1 MRPRLLLIMLLFLT
15 PAAASVADERPTLL
29 VMGDSLSAAYGMPT
43 EQGWVALLESRLDAQ
58 GRDFQ
63 VLNASISGET
73 TRGGLTRL
81 PRLLERH
88 EPDWVVLSLG
98 GNDGL
103 RRIPLE
109 EMSRNLREMIDL
121 SHNAGARVLLVG
133 IQIPP
138 NLGRHFTER
147 FHQIYHDLAANHDL
161 PLVPFLLEGVVLEEG
176 MMQSDGIHPTAKA
189 QPVMLDTVWEVL
201 GPELDG

>member
-1 MRPRLLLIMLLFLT
+1 MLLFLT
-15 PAAASVADERPTLL
+15 PVTASVADERPTLL

-43 EQGWVALLESRLDAQ
+43 DQGWVALLETRLDEQ
-58 GRDFQ
+58 GRDFR

-88 EPDWVVLSLG
+88 EPEWVILSLG

-103 RRIPLE
+103 RRIPLD

-121 SHNAGARVLLVG
+121 SQDAGAQVLLVG
-133 IQIPP
+133 IQVPP
-138 NLGRHFTER
+138 NLGRHFAER
-147 FHQIYHDLAANHDL
+147 FHQIYHDLAAEHDL
-161 PLVPFLLEGVVLEEG
+161 PLVPFLLEGVALEEG
-176 MMQSDGIHPTAKA
+176 MMQSDGIHPTTRA
-189 QPVMLDTVWEVL
+189 QPVMLDTVWKVL

>member
-1 MRPRLLLIMLLFLT
+1 MLLFLT

-121 SHNAGARVLLVG
+121 SHDAGARVLLVG

-161 PLVPFLLEGVVLEEG
+161 PLVPFLLEGVVLEKG

>member
-1 MRPRLLLIMLLFLT
+1 MLLFLT

-121 SHNAGARVLLVG
+121 SHDAGARVLLVG

>member
-121 SHNAGARVLLVG
+121 SHDAGARVLLVG

>member
-1 MRPRLLLIMLLFLT
+1 MLLFLT

-43 EQGWVALLESRLDAQ
+43 EQGWVALLESRLDTQ

-121 SHNAGARVLLVG
+121 SHDAGARVLLVG

-147 FHQIYHDLAANHDL
+147 FHQVYHDLAANHDL

>member
-1 MRPRLLLIMLLFLT
+1 MRSRLLLIVLLFLT
-15 PAAASVADERPTLL
+15 PVTASVADERPTLL
-29 VMGDSLSAAYGMPT
+29 VIGDSLSAAYGMPT
-43 EQGWVALLESRLDAQ
+43 DQGWVALLESRLVEQ
-58 GRDFQ
+58 GRDFR

-88 EPDWVVLSLG
+88 EPEWVILSLG

-121 SHNAGARVLLVG
+121 SQDAGAQVLLVG
-133 IQIPP
+133 IQVPP

-147 FHQIYHDLAANHDL
+147 FHRIYHDLAAEHDL
-161 PLVPFLLEGVVLEEG
+161 PLVPFLLEGVALEEG
-176 MMQSDGIHPTAKA
+176 MMQSDGIHPTASA
-189 QPVMLDTVWEVL
+189 QPVMLDTVWKVL

>member
-1 MRPRLLLIMLLFLT
+1 MLLFLT
-15 PAAASVADERPTLL
+15 PVTASVADERPTLL

-43 EQGWVALLESRLDAQ
+43 DQGWVALLESRLDEQ
-58 GRDFQ
+58 GRDFR

-88 EPDWVVLSLG
+88 EPEWVILSLG

-121 SHNAGARVLLVG
+121 SQDAGAQVLLVG
-133 IQIPP
+133 IQVPP

-147 FHQIYHDLAANHDL
+147 FHRIYHDLAAEHDL
-161 PLVPFLLEGVVLEEG
+161 PLVPFLLEGVALEEG
-176 MMQSDGIHPTAKA
+176 MMQSDGIHPTASA
-189 QPVMLDTVWEVL
+189 QPVMLDTVWKVL

>member
-1 MRPRLLLIMLLFLT
+1 MLLFLT
-15 PAAASVADERPTLL
+15 PVTASVADERPTLL
-29 VMGDSLSAAYGMPT
+29 VIGDSLSAAYGMPT
-43 EQGWVALLESRLDAQ
+43 DQGWVALLESRLVEQ
-58 GRDFQ
+58 GRDFR

-88 EPDWVVLSLG
+88 EPEWVILSLG

-121 SHNAGARVLLVG
+121 SQDAGAQVLLVG
-133 IQIPP
+133 IQVPP

-147 FHQIYHDLAANHDL
+147 FHRIYHDLAAEHDL
-161 PLVPFLLEGVVLEEG
+161 PLVPFLLEGVALEEG
-176 MMQSDGIHPTAKA
+176 MMQSDGIHPTASA
-189 QPVMLDTVWEVL
+189 QPVMLDTVWKVL

>member
-1 MRPRLLLIMLLFLT
+1 MRSRLLLIVLLFLT
-15 PAAASVADERPTLL
+15 PVTASVADERPTLL

-43 EQGWVALLESRLDAQ
+43 DQGWVALLESRLVEQ
-58 GRDFQ
+58 GRDFR

-88 EPDWVVLSLG
+88 EPEWVILSLG

-121 SHNAGARVLLVG
+121 SQDAGAQVLLVG
-133 IQIPP
+133 IQVPP

-147 FHQIYHDLAANHDL
+147 FHRIYHDLAAEHDL
-161 PLVPFLLEGVVLEEG
+161 PLVPFLLEGVALEEG
-176 MMQSDGIHPTAKA
+176 MMQSDGIHPTASA
-189 QPVMLDTVWEVL
+189 QPVMLDTVWKVL

>member
-1 MRPRLLLIMLLFLT
+1 MLLFLT

>member
-1 MRPRLLLIMLLFLT
+1 MLLFLT
-15 PAAASVADERPTLL
+15 PVTASVADERPTLL
-29 VMGDSLSAAYGMPT
+29 VMGDSLCAAYGMPT
-43 EQGWVALLESRLDAQ
+43 DQGWVALLESRLDEQ
-58 GRDFQ
+58 GRDFR

-88 EPDWVVLSLG
+88 EPEWVILSLG

-121 SHNAGARVLLVG
+121 SQDAGAQVLLVG
-133 IQIPP
+133 IQVPP

-147 FHQIYHDLAANHDL
+147 FHRIYHELAEEYQV
-161 PLVPFLLEGVVLEEG
+161 PLVPFLLEGVALEPDL
-176 MMQSDGIHPTAKA
+176 MQADGIHPTAKA
-189 QPVMLDTVWEVL
+189 QPIMLDTVWTVL
-201 GPELDG
+201 EAVLAQGDP

>member
-1 MRPRLLLIMLLFLT
+1 MIVLLFLT

-43 EQGWVALLESRLDAQ
+43 DQGWVALLESRLDEQ
-58 GRDFQ
+58 GRDFR

-121 SHNAGARVLLVG
+121 SQDAGARVLLVG

-147 FHQIYHDLAANHDL
+147 FHQIYHDLAADHDL
-161 PLVPFLLEGVVLEEG
+161 PLVPFLLEGVALEEG
-176 MMQSDGIHPTAKA
+176 MMQSDGIHPTARA